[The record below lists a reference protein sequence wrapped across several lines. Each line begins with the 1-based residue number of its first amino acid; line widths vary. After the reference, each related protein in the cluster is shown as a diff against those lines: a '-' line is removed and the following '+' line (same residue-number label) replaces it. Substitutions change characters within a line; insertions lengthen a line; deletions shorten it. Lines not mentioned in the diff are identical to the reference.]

1 MNGPNLAGVGM
12 SQAVILVVDD
22 NTDIRE
28 TVCFVLEEGGYE
40 TAGASNGQEA
50 IDWLHCETAPS
61 VILLD
66 LAMPVMDGY
75 EFLTLKEADPFL
87 DDVPVVVMTATG
99 NCGQQLFGHQIFEC
113 LLKPFSTGVLLDAI
127 QRSTR
132 S

>member
-1 MNGPNLAGVGM
+1 M
-12 SQAVILVVDD
+12 SQAVILVVED

-28 TVCFVLEEGGYE
+28 TVCFVLEENGYQ

-66 LAMPVMDGY
+66 LTMPVMDGY
-75 EFLTLKEADPFL
+75 EFLMLKEAERVL
-87 DDVPVVVMTATG
+87 DDVPVVVMTAVG
-99 NCGQQLFGHQIFEC
+99 NCRPLLFGHQIFDC
-113 LLKPFSTGVLLDAI
+113 IFKPFSAGVLLKAI
-127 QRSTR
+127 QRSAR

>member
-1 MNGPNLAGVGM
+1 M
-12 SQAVILVVDD
+12 SRAVILVVDD

-28 TVCFVLEEGGYE
+28 TVCCLLEESGYE

-66 LAMPVMDGY
+66 LTMPVMDGY
-75 EFLTLKEADPFL
+75 EFLVLKEAEPFL
-87 DDVPVVVMTATG
+87 DDVPVVVMTAVG
-99 NCGQQLFGHQIFEC
+99 NCRPLLFGHQIFEC
-113 LLKPFSTGVLLDAI
+113 IFKPFSTGVLLDAI
-127 QRSTR
+127 QRSTC